1 MVINRRIQHGMPT
14 CLTGLLEVMGHD
26 FAVRNWRQDILHCG
40 HHGHEESQAYG
51 KSCMRLKDSSPAQV
65 KLCVVSGFQDVFLKY
80 SIVFAPQVFMGAIGA
95 LASMTVLSAAM
106 GWAAPSLVGISAQL
120 SDENLSVRLLL
131 ITWGL
136 WAADLQEIH
145 PLCCSPALHVFWLE
159 DAL

>member
-1 MVINRRIQHGMPT
+1 MVINRRIQHGLPT

-80 SIVFAPQVFMGAIGA
+80 SDCVRSAGIHGRHWCFSIDDCAISCNGMGSAELGGYFCTIVY
-95 LASMTVLSAAM
+95 
-106 GWAAPSLVGISAQL
+106 
-120 SDENLSVRLLL
+120 
-131 ITWGL
+131 
-136 WAADLQEIH
+136 
-145 PLCCSPALHVFWLE
+145 
-159 DAL
+159 